1 MILLKDILYK
11 VPIEKTV
18 GNTAVAIH
26 NVEFDSRKVELN
38 DVFVAI
44 RGTLSDGHDYIKMA
58 AEKGALAIICETLP
72 EMTINGIT
80 YVQVADSQKALALM
94 ASNYYENPSDSIKL
108 IGVTGTNG
116 KTTVTSLLY
125 DLFKAAGFESGL
137 LSTVRILVGDK
148 EFPATHTTPDS
159 LTINKYL
166 REMVDAGVEFC
177 FMEVSSHGIHQKRTE
192 GLTFKGGVFT
202 NLSHDHLDYHNT
214 FKEYRDVK
222 KSFFDQ
228 LPASAF
234 ALTNADDKNGLVM
247 LQNTSAKKYT
257 YALKTDG
264 DYKGQILENQFNGLL
279 LKINNHELWVK
290 LIGTFNAYNMLA
302 IFATAELLG
311 LETIEVLQLMSV
323 LESVAGRFQYLV
335 SEGMNITTIVDYAHT
350 PDALKNVLETINSIR
365 TGNEELITVVGCGG
379 DRDIDKRPKMGK
391 IAASLSTKVIFTSD
405 NPRSE
410 SPEEI
415 IEQVEA
421 GVPPEHFKR
430 TLSITDRKQAIKTA
444 CQIANRNDIILVAG
458 KGHETYQEINGKRYD
473 FDDFKIVS
481 EFITALNK

>member
-1 MILLKDILYK
+1 MIFLKDILYR
-11 VPIEKTV
+11 VPIEKTI

-26 NVEFDSRKVELN
+26 NLEFDSRKVELN
-38 DVFVAI
+38 DVFIAI
-44 RGTLSDGHDYIKMA
+44 EGTLSDGHGFIKMA
-58 AEKGALAIICETLP
+58 TEKGALAIICETLP
-72 EMTINGIT
+72 ELIINGIT
-80 YVQVADSQKALALM
+80 YVQVADSKKALALM
-94 ASNYYENPSDSIKL
+94 ASNYYGNPSESLKI

-125 DLFKAAGFESGL
+125 DLFKAAGFETGL
-137 LSTVRILVGDK
+137 LSTVRILVGDS
-148 EFPATHTTPDS
+148 EYAATHTTPDS

-192 GLTFKGGVFT
+192 GLTFTGGIFT
-202 NLSHDHLDYHNT
+202 NLSHDHLDYHKT

-228 LPASAF
+228 LPKSAF
-234 ALTNADDKNGLVM
+234 ALINADDKNGPMMV
-247 LQNTSAKKYT
+247 QNTPAKKYT
-257 YALKTDG
+257 YALKTYA

-279 LKINNHELWVK
+279 LKINNNELWVK
-290 LIGTFNAYNMLA
+290 LIGSFNAYNMLA

-311 LETIEVLQLMSV
+311 LETIEVLQLMST
-323 LESVAGRFQYLV
+323 LESVAGRFQYTV
-335 SEGMNITTIVDYAHT
+335 SEGMNITAIVDYAHT

-365 TGNEELITVVGCGG
+365 SGNEELITVVGCGG
-379 DRDIDKRPKMGK
+379 DRDMEKRPKMGN

-415 IEQVEA
+415 IEQIEA
-421 GVPPEHFKR
+421 GVPPQHFKR

-444 CQIANRNDIILVAG
+444 CQMANRNDIILVAG
-458 KGHETYQEINGKRYD
+458 KGHEAYQEINGERFD
-473 FDDFKIVS
+473 FDDFKIVNQ
-481 EFITALNK
+481 FITALNK